1 MYYLR
6 TKAAADAIKF
16 TVQKNQE
23 AQPKAE
29 DLKMQNQ
36 SDMACSLDNPDD
48 CIVCGS

>member
-16 TVQKNQE
+16 TVLKSQE
-23 AQPKAE
+23 AEPTAE
-29 DLKMQNQ
+29 EIKIQNQ